1 MTCHATRKAAII
13 TFAAGLLACRGPLV
27 PASASGTLAIDTTN
41 LVARGEYIV
50 RNAAACGGCH
60 STDER
65 NPDGPLGGGTEFKDW
80 RLGTIRAAN
89 LTPDSATGLGTWTDD
104 DIVRALR
111 SGQRKDGRLLAPV
124 MPYDWL
130 HRMSDG
136 DALAVAQYLK
146 SLPAVR
152 HEVRQS
158 PNLVFKIARLFM
170 APKEPVTVWPPAR
183 GPTAAYGN
191 YLADHVALC
200 AHCHTPRSGIRDR
213 YDDKL
218 RYAGDASPP
227 KEFPVNPSNITP
239 DSATG
244 IGRWTEED
252 FLRTMRTGVDPAG
265 DTLHPIM
272 PWRAI
277 RRMTDDDLRAMYLY
291 LRTVPAVHHDVTRR

>member
-1 MTCHATRKAAII
+1 MTCHVTRKTAII
-13 TFAAGLLACRGPLV
+13 TFVAGLLACRGPLV
-27 PASASGTLAIDTTN
+27 PVSVPGMLAIDTTV

-60 STDER
+60 SADER
-65 NPDGPLGGGTEFKDW
+65 NPDGPLSGGTEFKDW

-89 LTPDSATGLGTWTDD
+89 LTPDSATGLGTWTEV

-111 SGQRKDGRLLAPV
+111 DGQRKNGRILAPV
-124 MPYDWL
+124 MPYEWL
-130 HRMSDG
+130 NRMSDV
-136 DALAVAQYLK
+136 DAFAVARYLK
-146 SLPAVR
+146 SLSPV
-152 HEVRQS
+152 HNEVRQS
-158 PNLVFKIARLFM
+158 PNLVFKVARLFM
-170 APKEPVTVWPPAR
+170 KPKAPVAVISPPR
-183 GPTAAYGN
+183 GPTAAYGR
-191 YLADHVALC
+191 YLADQVALC

-218 RYAGDASPP
+218 AYAGDAKPP

-291 LRTVPAVHHDVTRR
+291 LRTVPAVHNAVPRR

>member
-1 MTCHATRKAAII
+1 MTWHTTRKAAII
-13 TFAAGLLACRGPLV
+13 TLAAGFLGCRQLPV
-27 PASASGTLAIDTTN
+27 ATSAAGTLAIDTTN

-60 STDER
+60 SANER
-65 NPDGPLGGGTEFKDW
+65 NPDGPLSGGTEFKDW
-80 RLGTIRAAN
+80 RLGTIRASN
-89 LTPDSATGLGTWTDD
+89 LTSDSATGLGTWTEA

-111 SGQRKDGRLLAPV
+111 YGQRKDGRILAPV

-130 HRMSDG
+130 NRMSDV
-136 DALAVAQYLK
+136 DAFAVAQYLK
-146 SLPAVR
+146 SLPPV
-152 HEVRQS
+152 HNEVRQS
-158 PNLVFKIARLFM
+158 PNLVFKAARLFM
-170 APKEPVTVWPPAR
+170 APKDPVAVMVPPR

-200 AHCHTPRSGIRDR
+200 AHCHTPRSGIRDQ

-218 RYAGDASPP
+218 PYAGDASPA
-227 KEFPVNPSNITP
+227 KNFPVNPSNITP

-244 IGRWTEED
+244 IGRWTEAD
-252 FLRTMRTGVDPAG
+252 FVRTMRTGVNPAG

>member
-1 MTCHATRKAAII
+1 MTCHATKKAAII
-13 TFAAGLLACRGPLV
+13 MVAAGLLGCRQHVV
-27 PASASGTLAIDTTN
+27 PVSAAGRLALDTTN

-60 STDER
+60 SENAR
-65 NPDGPLGGGTEFKDW
+65 NPDGPLSGGTAFKDW

-89 LTPDSATGLGTWTDD
+89 LTPDSATGLGTWTEA

-111 SGQRKDGRLLAPV
+111 DGQRKDGSVLAPV

-130 HRMSDG
+130 NRMSDA
-136 DALAVAQYLK
+136 DAFAVAQYLK
-146 SLPAVR
+146 SLPPVR
-152 HEVRQS
+152 NEVRQS
-158 PNLVFKIARLFM
+158 PNLVFKVARLFQ
-170 APKEPVTVWPPAR
+170 APKHPVTVIPPAR

-200 AHCHTPRSGIRDR
+200 AHCHTPRSGLRDE

-218 RYAGDASPP
+218 AYAGDATPP
-227 KEFPVNPSNITP
+227 KDFPVNPSNITP

-252 FLRTMRTGVDPAG
+252 FVRTMRTGVNPAG
-265 DTLHPIM
+265 DSLNPIM
-272 PWRAI
+272 PWRTI
-277 RRMTDDDLRAMYLY
+277 RRMTDDDLRAIYKY
-291 LRTVPAVHHDVTRR
+291 LRTVPAVHNEVKRR